1 MIHRDLAARNV
12 LVTDQ
17 NVCKVKIN
25 VFIII
30 SHISSIYQPYIIHT
44 AITTILIVL
53 ILRWLTL
60 GSAAT

>member
-30 SHISSIYQPYIIHT
+30 SHMLSIYQPYIINM